1 MSCSMEF
8 VQYVCEQLQ
17 GCGDITYRRMFGE
30 FGFYVDGV
38 YIGAACDNQLFIKVT
53 DAGKKMIKDPVYGE
67 MYPGAKPSFLIENLQ
82 DKELLEKL
90 VLATRNALV
99 KKKKSENH
107 SIVLRLLL
115 YDCIFQ
121 QSNFPFNFLLYFS
134 FTFIFYFF

>member
-67 MYPGAKPSFLIENLQ
+67 MYPGAKPSGKTSPC
-82 DKELLEKL
+82 DKECFSEKE
-90 VLATRNALV
+90 
-99 KKKKSENH
+99 KSLRIIQLFSDFFYMIASSSNPTSH
-107 SIVLRLLL
+107 SIFFCTSALR
-115 YDCIFQ
+115 
-121 QSNFPFNFLLYFS
+121 SS
-134 FTFIFYFF
+134 FTFSSR

>member
-8 VQYVCEQLQ
+8 VQYVCEQLK

-53 DAGKKMIKDPVYGE
+53 DAGKKMMNDPIYGE

-82 DKELLEKL
+82 DKEILEKL
-90 VLATRNALV
+90 VIVTRDALM
-99 KKKKSENH
+99 KKKK
-107 SIVLRLLL
+107 V
-115 YDCIFQ
+115 
-121 QSNFPFNFLLYFS
+121 
-134 FTFIFYFF
+134 

>member
-82 DKELLEKL
+82 DKEVLEKL

-99 KKKKSENH
+99 KKKK
-107 SIVLRLLL
+107 V
-115 YDCIFQ
+115 
-121 QSNFPFNFLLYFS
+121 
-134 FTFIFYFF
+134 